1 MKKKIIIAGVSGVI
15 GRAVLE
21 KFEADPKFEVVGL
34 SRSSP
39 NFDMATAHISVDL
52 TDQDDCWKK
61 LKQQTDVTHV
71 AFAAYVE
78 KVSLHEQVGPN
89 LTMLKNLIEVL
100 EEASP
105 SLEHVTLFQG
115 GKAYGCHLGAF
126 KTPAKETDPRHMPPN
141 FYYDQEDFLRSQS
154 LGKLWSWTALR
165 PEAVC
170 GFAVGNPMNLL
181 MVIAVYA
188 AISKHLGQPMRF
200 PGTHAAY
207 GALYQVSDADV
218 LASATHWAGNCESAT
233 EEIYNITNGDCFR
246 WSTLWPIFA
255 EYFDMEYAPP
265 IPICLQDM
273 MADKAEI
280 WSEITRE
287 HGLNKYSFDQVA
299 SWRFGDFIFNCEFDN
314 ITSTIKARTS
324 GFHDCIDSEKMFQ
337 QKFDRLRQMKVIP

>member
-1 MKKKIIIAGVSGVI
+1 MEKKIIIAGVSGVI

>member
-52 TDQDDCWKK
+52 TDQDDCWRK

-71 AFAAYVE
+71 AFASYVE

-141 FYYDQEDFLRSQS
+141 FYYDQEDFLRNQS

-287 HGLNKYSFDQVA
+287 HGLNKFSFNQVA

-314 ITSTIKARTS
+314 ITNTIKARTS

>member
-89 LTMLKNLIEVL
+89 LTMLKNLIEIL

-218 LASATHWAGNCESAT
+218 LASATHWAGNCESST

>member
-21 KFEADPKFEVVGL
+21 KFEADPKSEVVGL
-34 SRSSP
+34 SRNSP

-71 AFAAYVE
+71 AFASYVE

-89 LTMLKNLIEVL
+89 LTMLKNLIEIL

>member
-21 KFEADPKFEVVGL
+21 KFETDPKFEVVGL

-71 AFAAYVE
+71 AFASYVE
-78 KVSLHEQVGPN
+78 KVSLHDQVGPN
-89 LTMLKNLIEVL
+89 LTMLENLIKIL

>member
-52 TDQDDCWKK
+52 TNSDDCWRK

-89 LTMLKNLIEVL
+89 LTMLKNLIEIL

>member
-52 TDQDDCWKK
+52 TDQDDCWRK

-89 LTMLKNLIEVL
+89 LTMLKNLIEIL

-218 LASATHWAGNCESAT
+218 LASATHWAGNCESST

>member
-52 TDQDDCWKK
+52 TDQDDCWRK

-71 AFAAYVE
+71 AFASYVE

-89 LTMLKNLIEVL
+89 LTMLKNLIEIL

-280 WSEITRE
+280 WSEIIQE

>member
-89 LTMLKNLIEVL
+89 LTMLKNLIEIL

-280 WSEITRE
+280 WSEITLE
-287 HGLNKYSFDQVA
+287 HDLNKYSFDQVA

>member
-21 KFEADPKFEVVGL
+21 KFAADPKFAVVGL

-52 TDQDDCWKK
+52 TDQDDCWRK

-71 AFAAYVE
+71 AFASYVE

-89 LTMLKNLIEVL
+89 LTMLKNLIEIL

>member
-21 KFEADPKFEVVGL
+21 KFEADPKFAVVGL

-52 TDQDDCWKK
+52 TDQDDCWRK

-71 AFAAYVE
+71 AFASYVE

-89 LTMLKNLIEVL
+89 LTMLKNLIEIL

-218 LASATHWAGNCESAT
+218 LASATHWAGNCKSAK

>member
-1 MKKKIIIAGVSGVI
+1 MIAGVSGVI

-21 KFEADPKFEVVGL
+21 KFEADPKSEVVGL
-34 SRSSP
+34 SRNSP

-89 LTMLKNLIEVL
+89 LTMLKNLIEIL

-218 LASATHWAGNCESAT
+218 LASATHWAGNCKSAT

-337 QKFDRLRQMKVIP
+337 QKFDRLRKMKVIP

>member
-52 TDQDDCWKK
+52 TDQDDCWRK

-71 AFAAYVE
+71 AFAAYIE

-89 LTMLKNLIEVL
+89 LTMLKNLIEIL